1 MPLGMMEVSHEVV
14 SLHIPLWL
22 HAAVVLLMNRNFAL
36 CQWILQVLP
45 MSLSQIPESCREYL
59 LATSLDVSPARE
71 GQTTVLPNGALHCKI
86 TDNHFDNPARRLQP
100 DPTEPDPDVIP
111 DINEAPQ
118 FAQDLQNIADQNA
131 GLSPILRETA
141 F

>member
-1 MPLGMMEVSHEVV
+1 MDFTSIANVAVADPRVMPGVS
-14 SLHIPLWL
+14 SGDFSGRI
-22 HAAVVLLMNRNFAL
+22 A
-36 CQWILQVLP
+36 
-45 MSLSQIPESCREYL
+45 S
-59 LATSLDVSPARE
+59 TE
-71 GQTTVLPNGALHCKI
+71 GQTTLLPNGALHCKI

-131 GLSPILRETA
+131 A
-141 F
+141 FTDPEGDGI